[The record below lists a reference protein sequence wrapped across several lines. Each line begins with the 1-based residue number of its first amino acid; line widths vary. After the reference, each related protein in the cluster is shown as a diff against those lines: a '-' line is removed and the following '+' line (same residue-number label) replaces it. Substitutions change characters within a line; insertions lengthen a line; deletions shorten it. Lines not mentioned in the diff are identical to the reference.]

1 MLIELSM
8 LNFAQQGKVLVVPN
22 SVRARLQVSLEVRN
36 RVVSEPQEMKTK
48 GLRGTP
54 VFFEWHE
61 ANDVERKLWK
71 EYY

>member
-1 MLIELSM
+1 M
-8 LNFAQQGKVLVVPN
+8 LNCAQQGKVIVVPT
-22 SVRARLQVSLEVRN
+22 SVRVKLQVSLEVRN
-36 RVVSEPQEMKTK
+36 RVVSEPEEIRAR

-71 EYY
+71 EFY